1 MLKKLFNYVL
11 AILIFCLM
19 PGLNV
24 SAKENEQQ
32 NVKKDEKVTSQEIF
46 GKVYNID
53 YGEDESVK
61 SIKTT
66 LDDGKVIEFT
76 FGEILGSD
84 VVYFQFENDSNK
96 EIALIFNKEK
106 VSYDYDLNAKVGSP
120 WIFTREE
127 KARGFTVSW
136 NIIDA
141 GMSALNS
148 AIVSTIMSWS
158 PSGVVIGS
166 VSGIATYI
174 MNAVEKGH
182 SYTTNVSIKHYYY
195 GGCTWLLGTEFVF
208 PAAHSAFQY
217 SWTDNPVLGVA
228 PQPCKIA
235 SLTYPY
241 R

>member
-1 MLKKLFNYVL
+1 MLKKLFSYVL
-11 AILIFCLM
+11 ASLVFCLM
-19 PGLNV
+19 SGLNV
-24 SAKENEQQ
+24 SAKDNKQQ
-32 NVKKDEKVTSQEIF
+32 IIKKDEKVTSQEIL
-46 GKVYNID
+46 GKVYNIE
-53 YGEDESVK
+53 YGEDERVK
-61 SIKTT
+61 LIKTT

-76 FGEILGSD
+76 FDKILGSD
-84 VVYFQFENDSNK
+84 VVYFQYEQDSNK
-96 EIALIFNKEK
+96 EIALIFNKEEIA
-106 VSYDYDLNAKVGSP
+106 YDYHLNAKVGSP
-120 WIFTREE
+120 WIFVREE

-141 GMSALNS
+141 GLSALNS
-148 AIVSTIMSWS
+148 AIVSAIMSWS
-158 PSGVVIGS
+158 PTGVLIGS

-174 MNAVEKGH
+174 MTVVEKGH
-182 SYTTNVSIKHYYY
+182 SYTTNVIIKHYYY

-208 PAAHSAFQY
+208 PATHSAFKY